1 MCFGGDG
8 GAAQRAAQEQSR
20 QNELAR
26 QRQEEL
32 NRHAAVRE
40 AEAKTQQAEM
50 QRLQQA
56 QVEAQAGQQKTVAE
70 LATQRETQQAE
81 LAGQQRVTQA
91 AAQSLRVLAAQANQ
105 DSAPT
110 AQMSRPRAAGK
121 TRATSAT
128 NDLRIGSSG
137 RGAGVGVNLGG

>member
-1 MCFGGDG
+1 MCFGGG
-8 GAAQRAAQEQSR
+8 GGPLQAGAEQLR
-20 QNELAR
+20 QNELAK

-32 NRHAAVRE
+32 SRIAAARE
-40 AEAKTQQAEM
+40 AEARSQQAEM

-56 QVEAQAGQQKTVAE
+56 QTDAQVSQQKTTAE
-70 LATQRETQQAE
+70 LAVQRDAQQAE

-121 TRATSAT
+121 ARATSAT